1 MTSTPPPPVDSY
13 KNYKS
18 RDKEYNRLYNK
29 QLWEEKLGIKT
40 PCERCGKVVNVGGMM
55 KHHRTAICERTRIN
69 GENKL
74 KNTHSDRIKV
84 LEDLVLQL
92 QGKI

>member
-1 MTSTPPPPVDSY
+1 MTSTPPVDSY

-18 RDKEYNRLYNK
+18 TDKEYNRLYNK

-40 PCERCGKVVNVGGMM
+40 PCDRCGKVVLCGGMM
-55 KHHRTAICERTRIN
+55 KHQRTGICERTRIN

-84 LEDLVLQL
+84 LEALVLQL